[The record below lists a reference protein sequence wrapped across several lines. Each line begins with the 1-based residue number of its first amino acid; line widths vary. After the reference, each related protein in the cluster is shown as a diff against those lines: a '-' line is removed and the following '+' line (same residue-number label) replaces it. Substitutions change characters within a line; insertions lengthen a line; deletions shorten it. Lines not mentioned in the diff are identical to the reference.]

1 VLCDDLEKAGEQ
13 KMSRPL
19 SQKQLAI
26 AATAAVYDTYVDR
39 LRKDDPEKVFSTGAI
54 MLKFISLLELISN
67 VTIADLE
74 AAEKADERIMVADIE
89 WLPSTLRVLKD
100 HRNKA
105 MAELITSAHDK
116 RRTDH
121 LPINQLWYPSLFAE
135 LDYERAR
142 ELDLIIGK
150 GDRVKVCDS
159 TPDHWLRNDKIE
171 EENWEGQKA
180 SWNGKIKHRKAR
192 LKLFRLHPDCHTT
205 DQLLIKLGGWKQK

>member
-1 VLCDDLEKAGEQ
+1 MTKPV
-13 KMSRPL
+13 

-26 AATAAVYDTYVDR
+26 AATTAVYDTYVDR

-67 VTIADLE
+67 VTIAELE
-74 AAEKADERIMVADIE
+74 AAEKADKRIAIADIE

-105 MAELITSAHDK
+105 MAELLTNAHDK

-121 LPINQLWYPSLFAE
+121 IPLDRLWYPSLFAE

-150 GDRVKVCDS
+150 GDRVKVCDA
-159 TPDHWLRNDKIE
+159 TRGHWERNDKIE
-171 EENWEGQKA
+171 EANWESQRA
-180 SWNGKIKHRKAR
+180 SWAEKNKHMQAR
-192 LKLFRLHPDCHTT
+192 LRLFRRHPDCETT
-205 DQLLIKLGGWKQK
+205 DQLMIKLGGWTPT